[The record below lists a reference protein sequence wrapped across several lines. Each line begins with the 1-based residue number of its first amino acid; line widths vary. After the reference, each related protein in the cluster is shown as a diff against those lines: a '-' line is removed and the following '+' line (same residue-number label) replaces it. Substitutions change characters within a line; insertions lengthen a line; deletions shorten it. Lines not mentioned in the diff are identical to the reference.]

1 MSLLPRRKVRVIGIA
16 LAVLA
21 AAAWLV
27 PGFLSAERYRHRL
40 EEGLARVLKR
50 PVTFSSA
57 SLRLLPRPGFSLENA
72 VIHEDPAFGSE
83 PFARAE
89 RIDGDLR
96 WSSLWRA
103 RLDFARLYLERPS
116 FNIVRNDRGEWNVE
130 KLLLESGVASAGT
143 GQQADA
149 TAASAF
155 EVEADDG
162 RLNFKIGA
170 DKKPLAILDLRARL
184 RFDPARGLVEYR
196 LEGNPVRSDLPTP
209 PPGNLELAGEWK
221 PGADL
226 GGTLSA
232 TLRTRGALLYNWVP
246 LVTGANPEV
255 YGVLDADVRLAGS
268 LRVIKIEGEARLTQL
283 HRWEILPPAELMPI
297 AVYFRGEFDRT
308 RGRATIASLEASF
321 RDSHIHLSGAVE
333 RIPSAI
339 DLDLVVALERS
350 RLEDFVAVA
359 HRLWG
364 AEGGLGL
371 SGRVDGLMSVQG
383 PWAERRYGGFLDAR
397 GASLQTPS
405 GSFALS
411 EVAVRI
417 DKDGARLAP
426 IRVALAPRVEVV
438 AEGALYRQAPAG
450 RNHRK
455 IAAPRYEVRV
465 SAKSVNLRDVVRF
478 GRALGFPAAK
488 GLDAQGAGTAAF
500 VLVGSAWPLT
510 RPSLSGRA
518 EIRAAR
524 LLVPGLTEPVNIP
537 RARIQVSGDHL
548 VVDPVTAVMG
558 TSVFTGRLE
567 HQGQRKNPWR
577 FEVKA
582 NSLSL
587 EQGALWFDVLG
598 HRPPLPL
605 LERIPGLGSA
615 SARRSVA
622 SSLFSALN
630 AQGRFESPMV
640 SFRSLSLEDFRAA
653 VDISGRVIEI
663 SGASFRVGGGHGKG
677 RAAVDLTSAP
687 ARIQGAVT
695 LAGARLQ
702 SLSRRLPAALRGA
715 RASIS
720 GSATFATRGLTRE
733 EMGAGL
739 EARGTA
745 QLKNVL
751 FGQFDPLQS
760 FVRQAHWGELEP
772 THREVALTEAT
783 LDFTIRDRRVTVTR
797 QPLELEGAR
806 LQLTGALGFQGDLEL
821 DVSADLRRTTRRWAE
836 TEVESPAL
844 PRLTRLHLVGPL
856 YQPVVRAEGGISQ
869 ASR

>member
-1 MSLLPRRKVRVIGIA
+1 MSPLSRRKLRIIGLA
-16 LAVLA
+16 LALFA
-21 AAAWLV
+21 AAAWLG

-57 SLRLLPRPGFSLENA
+57 SLRLLPRPGFSLQNA

-89 RIDGDLR
+89 RLDGDLR
-96 WSSLWRA
+96 WSSLWHA
-103 RLDFARLYLERPS
+103 RLDFARLRMERPS

-130 KLLLESGVASAGT
+130 KLLLESGVASAGS
-143 GQQADA
+143 GQRAQA
-149 TAASAF
+149 TVASPF
-155 EVEADDG
+155 EVEADEG
-162 RLNFKIGA
+162 RLNFKIGT

-184 RFDPARGLVEYR
+184 RFDAARGLVEYR
-196 LEGNPVRSDLPTP
+196 LEGNPVRSDRSTP
-209 PPGNLELAGEWK
+209 PPGNLELVGEWK

-226 GGTLSA
+226 GGTLRA
-232 TLRTRGALLYNWVP
+232 RLRTRDALLYNWVP
-246 LVTGANPEV
+246 LVTDANPEV

-268 LRVIKIEGEARLTQL
+268 LRVIKIEGEARVAQL
-283 HRWEILPPAELMPI
+283 HRWEILPPAEPMPI

-308 RGRATIASLEASF
+308 RGLATLASLDASF
-321 RDSHIHLSGAVE
+321 RESRVHVSGAVD
-333 RIPSAI
+333 RIPSAP
-339 DLDLVVALERS
+339 DLDLVVAIERS

-359 HRLWG
+359 RRLWG

-371 SGRVDGLMSVQG
+371 AGRVDGLMSVQG

-397 GASLQTPS
+397 GVSLQTPS

-411 EVAVRI
+411 ELALRI

-426 IRVALAPRVEVV
+426 VRVALAPRVEVV

-450 RNHRK
+450 KNRRK
-455 IAAPRYEVRV
+455 TAAPHYEVRV
-465 SAKSVNLRDVVRF
+465 SAKAVDLREVVRF
-478 GRALGFPAAK
+478 AGALGFPAVK
-488 GLDAQGAGTAAF
+488 GLDARGAGTAAF
-500 VLVGSAWPLT
+500 VLAGSAWPLT

-537 RARIQVSGDHL
+537 RARIQVSDDHL

-567 HQGQRKNPWR
+567 HQGERKNPWR

-587 EQGALWFDVLG
+587 EQGALWFDALG

-622 SSLFSALN
+622 SGLFGALN
-630 AQGRFESPMV
+630 AQGRFESPRV
-640 SFRSLSLEDFRAA
+640 SFRSLSLEDFRAVVA
-653 VDISGRVIEI
+653 VSGRVVEI
-663 SGASFRVGGGHGKG
+663 GDASFRVGGGRGKG

-687 ARIQGAVT
+687 ARIQGSVT
-695 LAGARLQ
+695 LAGAHLQ
-702 SLSRRLPAALRGA
+702 SLSRHLPAALRGA
-715 RASIS
+715 RASVS
-720 GSATFATRGLTRE
+720 GSATFATRGLTRG
-733 EMGAGL
+733 EMSAGL

-751 FGQFDPLQS
+751 FGDFDPLQS
-760 FVRQAHWGELEP
+760 LVRQAHWGELEP
-772 THREVALTEAT
+772 TRREVALGEANV
-783 LDFTIRDRRVTVTR
+783 DFTIRDRRLTIVR
-797 QPLELEGAR
+797 QALELEGAR
-806 LQLTGALGFQGDLEL
+806 LQLTGGLGFQGDLEL
-821 DVSADLRRTTRRWAE
+821 DVSADLRHMTRRWAE
-836 TEVESPAL
+836 TGVERPSL
-844 PRLTRLHLVGPL
+844 PRPTRLHLAGPL
-856 YQPVVRAEGGISQ
+856 YQPVVRTEGGISQ

>member
-1 MSLLPRRKVRVIGIA
+1 MSLPSRRKVRVAAIAVALLAA
-16 LAVLA
+16 LA
-21 AAAWLV
+21 WLG

-72 VIHEDPAFGSE
+72 VIHEHPAFGSE
-83 PFARAE
+83 PFARAD

-103 RLDFARLYLERPS
+103 RLDFARLHLERPS
-116 FNIVRNDRGEWNVE
+116 FNIVRNDQGEWNVE
-130 KLLLESGVASAGT
+130 NLLLESGVASAGS
-143 GQQADA
+143 GREADG
-149 TAASAF
+149 TAATPF

-162 RLNFKIGA
+162 RLNFKVGA
-170 DKKPLAILDLRARL
+170 DKKPLAIVELRARL

-196 LEGNPVRSDLPTP
+196 LAGNPVRSDLPTP

-221 PGADL
+221 PGADF
-226 GGTLSA
+226 GGTLKA

-246 LVTGANPEV
+246 LVTGGNPEI
-255 YGVLDADVRLAGS
+255 YGVMDADVRLAGS
-268 LRVIKIEGEARLTQL
+268 LRVIEIEGEGRLTQL
-283 HRWEILPPAELMPI
+283 HRWDILPPAELMPI
-297 AVYFRGEFDRT
+297 AVHFRGEFDRT
-308 RGRATIASLEASF
+308 RGRATIESLDASF
-321 RDSHIHLSGAVE
+321 KDSHLHLSGAVD
-333 RIPSAI
+333 RIPSAP
-339 DLDLVVALERS
+339 DLDLVLALERS
-350 RLEDFVAVA
+350 RLEDFVTVA
-359 HRLWG
+359 RRLG
-364 AEGGLGL
+364 APGGGLGF

-383 PWAERRYGGFLDAR
+383 PWAERRYGGFLGAR
-397 GASLQTPS
+397 EVSLQTPS

-411 EVAVRI
+411 EVALRI
-417 DKDGARLAP
+417 DKDGVRLAP
-426 IRVALAPRVEVV
+426 VKVALAPRVELV

-450 RNHRK
+450 KNHQAA
-455 IAAPRYEVRV
+455 AAPRYEVRV
-465 SAKSVNLRDVVRF
+465 SAKSVELRDVVRF
-478 GRALGFPAAK
+478 GRALGFPAVK
-488 GLDAQGAGTAAF
+488 GLDAQGGGTATF
-500 VLVGSAWPLT
+500 VLAGSAWPLT

-537 RARIQVSGDHL
+537 RARIQVNGDRL

-567 HQGQRKNPWR
+567 HQGERQNPWR

-598 HRPPLPL
+598 HRPPLAL
-605 LERIPGLGSA
+605 LERIPGLGSV

-630 AQGRFESPMV
+630 AQGRFESPVV
-640 SFRSLSLEDFRAA
+640 SFRSLRLEDFRAA
-653 VDISGRVIEI
+653 VDISGRVLEI
-663 SGASFRVGGGHGKG
+663 GGASFRVGGGRGKG
-677 RAAVDLTSAP
+677 RVAVDLSSAP

-702 SLSRRLPAALRGA
+702 SLSSRLPAALHGA
-715 RASIS
+715 HASIS

-733 EMGAGL
+733 EMSAGL
-739 EARGTA
+739 DARGTA

-751 FGQFDPLQS
+751 FGDFDPLQS
-760 FVRQAHWGELEP
+760 LVRQAHWGELEP
-772 THREVALTEAT
+772 MHGEVALREAT
-783 LDFTIRDRRVTVTR
+783 VDFTIRDRRVTVTR

-821 DVSADLRRTTRRWAE
+821 DVNADLRRTTRRWAE
-836 TEVESPAL
+836 TAVESPAL
-844 PRLTRLHLVGPL
+844 PRLTRLHLAGPL
-856 YQPVVRAEGGISQ
+856 YRPVVRAEVGISQ